1 MRVLRRVSVGCAT
14 AILTCTYQANLSAE
28 ESSEAATDAPK
39 LEELVV
45 TATRVAKPLTRV
57 PASIGVVG
65 KDDIQLGRQQLGLDE
80 SLVSIP
86 GLFMQNRFNFAQDL
100 RVSIRGF
107 GARANF
113 GIRGI
118 KIVVDG
124 IPETLPDG
132 QGGVDSIDLGSAQKV
147 EVLRGPVSSLYGN
160 ASGGVI
166 SIISED
172 GPPQPFIETRLAA
185 GDYGY
190 SKYQVKTGGSG
201 DRVNYMVN
209 VSSME
214 IDGYRDHSRTE
225 NTQLNGKVRFRID
238 PSSDLLA
245 IVNTTD
251 QPVADDPG
259 GIAREQAEENPRQAR
274 DRNVEFAAG
283 EELNQQRLGFVYTKA
298 FNDKHALAANNYY
311 VWRDFQNFL
320 PFEGGGSVDLDRL
333 FIGGGVKYTY
343 TGSLAGNPN
352 RLIIGAEVDLQ
363 DDDRRRFD
371 NIMGML
377 GDLVFDQNEEV
388 TGTGFYAQNEFALR
402 DDLDLTLGVRYDRV
416 EFKVTDRFLGDG
428 DDSGSRTLDET
439 SPRLGMLYSAGPG
452 FSVFANV
459 STSFETPTTTEFA
472 NPDGGGGFNPFV
484 DPQTATNY
492 EIGFRGTLSERY
504 YYDFAVFTID
514 VEDELIPFEIA
525 SSPGRNFFANAGKS
539 NREGVELSFVAQ
551 PVEGLKASL
560 AYTYSDFTFEEFMDD
575 NGNDFAGNRIP
586 GVPENLLHAE
596 LAYTHSSGTYGAW
609 DVLGVDDFFANNA
622 NTEQQE
628 AYVVSNLRIGY
639 RGRFGSWE
647 FSPFLGVNNLF
658 DEAYSANVRINAFG
672 GRFFEPAPERNLYGG
687 IAIKYD
693 FGT

>member
-1 MRVLRRVSVGCAT
+1 MSALRRLSVRSLI
-14 AILTCTYQANLSAE
+14 AIFAFGQLASVSAE
-28 ESSEAATDAPK
+28 ESPDATSSR
-39 LEELVV
+39 LEEITVK
-45 TATRVAKPLTRV
+45 ATRVATPLIRV

-65 KDDIQLGRQQLGLDE
+65 KDDIQLARQQLGLDE

-118 KIVVDG
+118 KIMVDG

-132 QGGVDSIDLGSAQKV
+132 QGGVDAIDLGSAQRV
-147 EVLRGPVSSLYGN
+147 EVIRGPVSSLYGN

-166 SIISED
+166 SVTSEES
-172 GPPQPFIETRLAA
+172 PAQPFLETRLAA
-185 GDYGY
+185 GEYGY
-190 SKYQVKTGGSG
+190 AKYQLKTGGRG
-201 DRVNYMVN
+201 ERVDYMVN

-214 IDGYRDHSRTE
+214 IDGYRDNSRAE
-225 NTQLNGKVRFRID
+225 NTQLNGKVRFHID
-238 PSSDLLA
+238 QSSNLLA

-259 GIAREQAEENPRQAR
+259 GITREQAEENPRQAR

-283 EELNQQRLGFVYTKA
+283 EELNQQKLGLVYTKN
-298 FNDKHALAANNYY
+298 FNEQHSLTANNYY

-333 FIGGGVKYTY
+333 FVGVGVKYTY
-343 TGSLAGNPN
+343 TGSLGSRPN
-352 RLIIGAEVDLQ
+352 RFVVGTDLDLQ

-371 NIMGML
+371 NLMGVL

-388 TGTGFYAQNEFALR
+388 TSTGIYAQNEFSLR
-402 DDLDLTLGVRYDRV
+402 DDLDLTLGVRFDRL
-416 EFKVTDRFLGDG
+416 EFKVTDRFLANG

-439 SPRLGMLYSAGPG
+439 SPRLGLLYSNSPA
-452 FSVFANV
+452 FNIFANV

-472 NPDGGGGFNPFV
+472 NPDGGGGFNPFI

-492 EIGFRGTLSERY
+492 EVGFKGVLSQRY
-504 YYDFAVFTID
+504 YYDFAVFSID
-514 VEDELIPFEIA
+514 VEDELIPFEIET
-525 SSPGRNFFANAGKS
+525 SPGRNFFANAGKS
-539 NREGVELSFVAQ
+539 KRDGVEVSFAAE
-551 PVEGLKASL
+551 PVEGFKASI

-575 NGNDFAGNRIP
+575 NGNDFGGNRIP
-586 GVPENLLHAE
+586 GIPENLLHGE
-596 LAYTHSSGTYGAW
+596 LAYTHSSGAYGAW
-609 DVLGVDDFFANNA
+609 DVLSVDDFFANNA

-628 AYVVSNLRIGY
+628 AYVVSNLRMGY
-639 RGRFGSWE
+639 RGRIGSWE
-647 FSPFLGVNNLF
+647 LSPFVGVNNLF
-658 DEAYSANVRINAFG
+658 DEVYNANVRINAFG

-687 IAIKYD
+687 ISIRYD